1 MRINEKNYVDRAERA
16 ILDLVKE
23 TEQDRRVKGIVTTSK
38 IRNLLAM
45 TADIYNQVL
54 EQSRE
59 KLDEE
64 VIGRIEYLRVRV
76 MYECGREPQ
85 VRRFVEKAELIE
97 ILKEIGGSKKI
108 ICCSADIWKLL
119 SHFTNIMVVKISRRM
134 QVCMQ
139 KLR

>member
-1 MRINEKNYVDRAERA
+1 MRINEKNYVDKAERA
-16 ILDLVKE
+16 ILDLAKE
-23 TEQDRRVKGIVTTSK
+23 AEQDRRKGLVTTSK

-64 VIGRIEYLRVRV
+64 VIGRIEYLRVRM

-85 VRRFVEKAELIE
+85 VKRFVERAELLD
-97 ILKEIGGSKKI
+97 ILKEIGGSKKNY
-108 ICCSADIWKLL
+108 LL
-119 SHFTNIMVVKISRRM
+119 FSRYM
-134 QVCMQ
+134 EALVAFHKYHGGKDQ
-139 KLR
+139 

>member
-23 TEQDRRVKGIVTTSK
+23 TEQDRRVRGIVTTSK

-97 ILKEIGGSKKI
+97 ILKEIGGSKKNY
-108 ICCSADIWKLL
+108 LL
-119 SHFTNIMVVKISRRM
+119 FSRYM
-134 QVCMQ
+134 EALVAFHKYHGGKDQ
-139 KLR
+139 

>member
-23 TEQDRRVKGIVTTSK
+23 AEQDRRVKGIVTTSK

-97 ILKEIGGSKKI
+97 ILKEIGGSKKNY
-108 ICCSADIWKLL
+108 LL
-119 SHFTNIMVVKISRRM
+119 FSRYM
-134 QVCMQ
+134 EALVAFHKYHGGKDQ
-139 KLR
+139 

>member
-85 VRRFVEKAELIE
+85 VRRFVEKAELLE
-97 ILKEIGGSKKI
+97 ILKEIGGSKKNY
-108 ICCSADIWKLL
+108 LL
-119 SHFTNIMVVKISRRM
+119 FSRYM
-134 QVCMQ
+134 EALVAFHKYHGGKDQ
-139 KLR
+139 

>member
-1 MRINEKNYVDRAERA
+1 M
-16 ILDLVKE
+16 
-23 TEQDRRVKGIVTTSK
+23 
-38 IRNLLAM
+38 
-45 TADIYNQVL
+45 

-97 ILKEIGGSKKI
+97 ILKEIGGSKKNY
-108 ICCSADIWKLL
+108 LL
-119 SHFTNIMVVKISRRM
+119 FSRYM
-134 QVCMQ
+134 EALVAFHKYHGGKDQ
-139 KLR
+139 

>member
-97 ILKEIGGSKKI
+97 ILKEIGGSKKNYM
-108 ICCSADIWKLL
+108 L
-119 SHFTNIMVVKISRRM
+119 FSRYM
-134 QVCMQ
+134 EALVAFHKYHGGKDQ
-139 KLR
+139 